1 MIKRP
6 KEINKIINQLTAAG
20 YEVYCAGQCVMASYA
35 GKDPQDWDL
44 YTDCPQD
51 KLQEIFPE
59 GEKLTSRTTRLD
71 YTTEIVSDDL
81 NVKDYLEGVIADIVT
96 LQESIEEQLKIYD
109 LTAECI
115 AEHPQ
120 KTPVDPYGGRE
131 DIQAKLLKPVPD
143 AEIMY
148 KKNPVRML
156 KAIRYVSIYNFDL
169 HKSLADIISRN
180 ANLLMQADKD
190 EVLYEYMQIIVGDN
204 TGKALKMMA
213 DLGLLSGVLGQKAVS
228 AAGKRA
234 IKEFDILVNNID
246 KTKKIPLRRMALV
259 AMCFGKYYNDIINN
273 LPYEEEDLKLL
284 IDADRYTQELHFCG
298 KDVLLKQFIYKHG
311 WDGFNFYDKLSK
323 AQVIV
328 FDYNDAKIEGREY
341 LIKIIIGE
349 RQPIF
354 EEDLAIDVN
363 DIMEAG
369 ITDDPEKAQHL
380 LSLLPDVIHQKPHK
394 NERKELLKLTK
405 QFSKSKIR
413 TALRSVDWHR

>member
-6 KEINKIINQLTAAG
+6 KEINKIINQLTTAG
-20 YEVYCAGQCVMASYA
+20 YEVYCAGQCVLASYA
-35 GKDPQDWDL
+35 GQDPQDWDL

-51 KLQEIFPE
+51 RLQKIFPE
-59 GEKLTSRTTRLD
+59 GEVIGKRTIRLD
-71 YTTEIVSDDL
+71 YTTEIISDDL
-81 NVKDYLEGVIADIVT
+81 NVADYLEGVIADIVT
-96 LQESIEEQLKIYD
+96 LQGSIEDQLKIYD

-131 DIQAKLLKPVPD
+131 DVQAKLLKPVPD
-143 AEIMY
+143 TEMMY

-156 KAIRYVSIYNFDL
+156 KAIRYVSTYNFDL
-169 HKSLADIISRN
+169 HKSLADIIVRN

-213 DLGLLSGVLGQKAVS
+213 DLGLLAGVLGQKPVS
-228 AAGKRA
+228 SAGKSA
-234 IKEFDILVNNID
+234 VKEFGILCNNID

-259 AMCFGKYYNDIINN
+259 AMCFGKHYNDIINN
-273 LPYEEEDLKLL
+273 LPYEEDDLKLL
-284 IDADRYTQELHFCG
+284 IDADRYTQDLHFAG
-298 KDVLLKQFIYKHG
+298 NDTLLKQFIYKHG

-328 FDYNDAKIEGREY
+328 FDYNDSKIEGREY
-341 LIKIIIGE
+341 LIKMIIGE
-349 RQPIF
+349 RHPIF

-369 ITDDPEKAQHL
+369 ITGDLEKAQYL
-380 LSLLPDVIHQKPHK
+380 LSLMPEVIHKKPKK
-394 NERKELLKLTK
+394 NERSELLKLAK
-405 QFSKSKIR
+405 QFSKSKMKV
-413 TALRSVDWHR
+413 ALRGVDWHR

>member
-20 YEVYCAGQCVMASYA
+20 FEVYCAGQCVLASYA
-35 GKDPQDWDL
+35 GQDPQDWDL

-51 KLQEIFPE
+51 KLLEMFPE
-59 GEKLTSRTTRLD
+59 GESIGARTMRLD
-71 YTTEIVSDDL
+71 YTTEIISDDL
-81 NVKDYLEGVIADIVT
+81 NVADYLEGVIADIVT
-96 LQESIEEQLKIYD
+96 LQGSIEDQLKIYD

-120 KTPVDPYGGRE
+120 KTPVDPHGGRE

-143 AEIMY
+143 TEMAY

-156 KAIRYVSIYNFDL
+156 KAIRYVSMYNFDL
-169 HKSLADIISRN
+169 HKSLADIIARN

-190 EVLYEYMQIIVGDN
+190 DILYEYTQIITGEN

-213 DLGLLSGVLGQKAVS
+213 DLGLLPGVLGEKAIS
-228 AAGKRA
+228 SAGKRA
-234 IKEFDILVNNID
+234 IKEFEILISNID

-259 AMCFGKYYNDIINN
+259 AMCFGKHYNDIINN
-273 LPYEEEDLKLL
+273 LPYEEDDLKLL
-284 IDADRYTQELHFCG
+284 IDADRYTQDLHFCG
-298 KDVLLKQFIYKHG
+298 KDSMLKQFIYKHG

-341 LIKIIIGE
+341 LIKMIIEE

-354 EEDLAIDVN
+354 EDDLAIDVN

-369 ITDDPEKAQHL
+369 ITDDVERAQYL
-380 LSLLPDVIHQKPHK
+380 LSLLPDVIHQKPRK
-394 NERKELLKLTK
+394 NERSELLKLAK
-405 QFSKSKIR
+405 QFNKSKVR